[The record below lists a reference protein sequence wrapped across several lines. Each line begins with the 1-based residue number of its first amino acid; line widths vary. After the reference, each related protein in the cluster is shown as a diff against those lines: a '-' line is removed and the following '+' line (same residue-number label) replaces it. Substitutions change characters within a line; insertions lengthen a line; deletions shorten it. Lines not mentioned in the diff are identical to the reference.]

1 MRLAMTTRTIMV
13 VEDDP
18 DLREL
23 LCCMLTS
30 EHMEAVGFADG
41 HKAAEHLMRE
51 APPSAILL
59 DLRLPI
65 LNGWDLLTWARR
77 QPGLEET
84 PVVVISGA
92 PVERVE
98 LALEHPPVTWLQKP
112 IDPSELVRALETVLT
127 EGS

>member
-1 MRLAMTTRTIMV
+1 MTTRTIMV

-30 EHMEAVGFADG
+30 DQVEALGFPDG

-98 LALEHPPVTWLQKP
+98 LALEHSPVTWLAKP
-112 IDPSELVRALETVLT
+112 IDPSELVRALEAVLT
-127 EGS
+127 ER